1 MREYYTGIDD
11 PKRAHLLNEHKNI
24 ELGFMLSANRIKNR
38 KKAIPTEGKWMLDSG
53 AFTQISTFG
62 KFFISEDKYVEI
74 IKRHED
80 ENLVCAATQD
90 YMCEPHILE
99 KTGKTVREHI
109 RMTVQRYF
117 NILKK
122 MRKAGCSTML
132 LPVLQGMDVQDY
144 AECLDLYEDG
154 WRKLENMYGFLYR
167 FGGEEFTRPDRIGFG
182 SMCKRNGNPG
192 PVESILDQLGDRL
205 RKFKIHLFGFKT
217 TGLNIKWEIASRIE
231 SADSFAYSMRDRKY
245 NAHDAPEVNV
255 RTNDS
260 RAELAIEHGRKMARL
275 VEKTQTTLNLNLDYG
290 IMT

>member
-1 MREYYTGIDD
+1 VREYYTGIDD
-11 PKRAHLLNEHKNI
+11 PVRAYMLNEHKNI

-38 KKAIPTEGKWMLDSG
+38 KKEIANKGKWMLDSG
-53 AFTQISTFG
+53 AFTQIKDHGEFT
-62 KFFISEDKYVEI
+62 ISEDKYVDI

-80 ENLVCAATQD
+80 SNLVCAVTQD
-90 YMCEPHILE
+90 YMCEQFILDI
-99 KTGKTVREHI
+99 TGKSVREHI

-117 NILKK
+117 NLLKK

-132 LPVLQGMDVQDY
+132 LPVLQGVDAEDY
-144 AECLDLYEDG
+144 AECLSLYEEG
-154 WRKLENMYGFLYR
+154 WRRLERKYGFLYR
-167 FGGEEFTRPDRIGFG
+167 FGGDEFTRPHRIGFG

-192 PVESILDQLGDRL
+192 PVESILDQLEDRL

-245 NAHDAPEVNV
+245 NAHEAPEINV